1 MSFMMNNHW
10 WTNSPPSQSGRF
22 WFNYEFT
29 SRRSPFDPISANDFG
44 WNAHVPLSGTF
55 VDFDSKKEGL
65 NEDRLFNSFPENIMI
80 IGMKESESG
89 KGIIIRVL
97 EIAGKNTDF
106 ILQFLNRGF
115 KNVNITTP
123 IERIVKKLD
132 IKNNSVVISVK
143 PYGNT
148 PPSMSQPWFFH
159 SLYTL
164 RRQLGRVY
172 MRCLMRNFL

>member
-1 MSFMMNNHW
+1 
-10 WTNSPPSQSGRF
+10 
-22 WFNYEFT
+22 
-29 SRRSPFDPISANDFG
+29 
-44 WNAHVPLSGTF
+44 
-55 VDFDSKKEGL
+55 
-65 NEDRLFNSFPENIMI
+65 MI

-132 IKNNSVVISVK
+132 IKDNSVAISVK
-143 PYGNT
+143 PYELLT
-148 PPSMSQPWFFH
+148 ILFEF
-159 SLYTL
+159 
-164 RRQLGRVY
+164 
-172 MRCLMRNFL
+172 